1 MAESLLEFPCSFP
14 IKIMGRTE
22 DGFAQLMLDIVLRHV
37 PDFDSSTMEMRAS
50 REGKYLSLTCV
61 VNATSREQLD
71 ESLKKPVKMAKR
83 QRRTA
88 TRRYSRWQ

>member
-1 MAESLLEFPCSFP
+1 MPDINAATTEHTSALEFPCAFP

-71 ESLKKPVKMAKR
+71 ELYRELSGHPQVVMVL
-83 QRRTA
+83 
-88 TRRYSRWQ
+88 